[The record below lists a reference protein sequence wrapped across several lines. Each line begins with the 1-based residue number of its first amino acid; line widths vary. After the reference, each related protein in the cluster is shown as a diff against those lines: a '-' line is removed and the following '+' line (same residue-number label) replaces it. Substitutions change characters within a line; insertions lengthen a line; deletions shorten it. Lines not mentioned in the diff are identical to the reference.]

1 MWLFAGNISR
11 NDSMATHKAYRLH
24 GYGGRDN
31 IRLDDAEVPSAGA
44 GQVLVEVGYSAV
56 NPFDWKIRE
65 GYVKDVMPLPL
76 PYTLG
81 VDVVGT
87 VKDLGQ
93 GATRFKVGD
102 RVMTMSN
109 ALGAFAEHI
118 ALDEKVLAP
127 IPTGLGDAD
136 AATLPIPGMSAY
148 LSLHAAGEL
157 PPNAK
162 VLIHGASG
170 VVGSLAIQLA
180 KQAGAHVIGTASAKN
195 RDYVMSLGAD
205 EFIDYKSERFEDR
218 VKDAD
223 LVLDYVLIGGTDNTT
238 DRSWTV
244 LKKGGAISTVTDPS
258 ITGKVPDGYRGYFP
272 IVQPDAAVLEDL
284 GKQLASGRIKTKIA
298 KVFRRGELLDAIDLN
313 QAGGGTGRFVVDFK
327 AA

>member
-1 MWLFAGNISR
+1 
-11 NDSMATHKAYRLH
+11 MATHKAYRLH

-31 IRLDDAEVPSAGA
+31 IKLDDAEVPTAGA
-44 GQVLVEVGYSAV
+44 GQVLVAVSHSAV

-65 GYVKDVMPLPL
+65 GYVKDEMPLPL

-87 VKDLGQ
+87 IKALGED
-93 GATRFKVGD
+93 ATRFKVGD

-109 ALGAFAEHI
+109 TLGAFAEHI
-118 ALDEKVLAP
+118 ALDEKLLARVP
-127 IPTGLGDAD
+127 DGLSDAE

-148 LSLHAAGEL
+148 LSLHAAGDL

-170 VVGSLAIQLA
+170 VVGALAIQLA

-195 RDYVMSLGAD
+195 RDYVLGLGAD
-205 EFIDYKSERFEDR
+205 EFIDYTSERFEDR
-218 VKDAD
+218 VKDVD

-238 DRSWTV
+238 DRSWAV
-244 LKKGGAISTVTDPS
+244 LKKGGAISSVADPS
-258 ITGKVPDGYRGYFP
+258 IMGKVPDGYRGFFAF
-272 IVQPDAAVLEDL
+272 VQPDVAILEDL
-284 GKQLASGRIKTKIA
+284 GKQLASGKIKTKIA
-298 KVFRRGELLDAIDLN
+298 KVFPRGELLDAIDLN
-313 QAGGGTGRFVVDFK
+313 QAGGTTGRFVVDFRT
-327 AA
+327 A